1 VTWVG
6 WRLQRTETLV
16 AGAVLVALA
25 ILLVP
30 QGAHMGSAFASGNL
44 GACIPARSPT
54 CGLAISGFL
63 ARFTFIRGVLDQLRL
78 TPGVIGVL
86 LAAPLIL
93 ELENGTYRLA
103 WTQGVTR
110 RRLLAARLG
119 IAVVTCLLAAGAFA
133 LLSTWSRVAL
143 DRLVGRMESGTFDIE
158 WIVPL
163 GCAVF
168 ALGLALAI
176 GVATRR
182 TGVSLVVAFAGY
194 VGCRILVD
202 TQLRPHYLTPVIRR
216 FAIGNGLPDV
226 NRDLVL
232 SEHLIDKAGRPFTVT
247 SQIVSACRGGS
258 NGSGGDCLARHGAAF
273 VQLIYQP
280 AGRFWAL
287 QGIETAIFAGV
298 GVALIVLAAVWLDR
312 RAS

>member
-16 AGAVLVALA
+16 AGIVLVALA
-25 ILLVP
+25 LLLVP
-30 QGAHMGSAFASGNL
+30 QGAHMSSAFASGKL
-44 GACIPARSPT
+44 DACIPARSPA
-54 CGLAISGFL
+54 CGLAVSDFL
-63 ARFTFIRGVLDQLRL
+63 SRFSFVRVVLNQLRL
-78 TPGVIGVL
+78 IPGVIGVL

-119 IAVVTCLLAAGAFA
+119 IAVATCLLAAGAFA
-133 LLSTWSRVAL
+133 LLSTWSRVPL

-163 GCAVF
+163 AWALFG
-168 ALGLALAI
+168 LGLALAI

-182 TGVSLVVAFAGY
+182 TGVSLVVAFAAY
-194 VGCRILVD
+194 LGCRILVD
-202 TQLRPHYLTPVIRR
+202 TKFRPHYLTPVTQR
-216 FAIGNGLPDV
+216 FVIGNSLPDV

-247 SQIVSACRGGS
+247 SQIVSACRG
-258 NGSGGDCLARHGAAF
+258 SGGDCLARHGAAF

-280 AGRFWAL
+280 AGRFWLL

-298 GVALIVLAAVWLDR
+298 GLALIVLSALWLDR